1 MINAP
6 PLLIKKRFPDIKNEL
21 SPTTQDLFLA
31 HGRYGTVF
39 WDIRCANVGI
49 VVRDGERKLSLIDGG
64 FLTDSSDYESR
75 RTTEGPKGFDR
86 YGKSLQ

>member
-1 MINAP
+1 M
-6 PLLIKKRFPDIKNEL
+6 LKLIIIEASFPVTI
-21 SPTTQDLFLA
+21 
-31 HGRYGTVF
+31 GV
-39 WDIRCANVGI
+39 
-49 VVRDGERKLSLIDGG
+49 GERKLSLIDGG